1 MRREALSGAGRSPGR
16 ELLQYNQG
24 HGQTEQ
30 HAAGEAFRD
39 QGERGEKS
47 NTESLQWYYTFMYA
61 LHVFSRF

>member
-1 MRREALSGAGRSPGR
+1 MRREALSGAGRSP
-16 ELLQYNQG
+16 QYNQG

-47 NTESLQWYYTFMYA
+47 NMESLQWYYTFMYA